1 MPPFFL
7 LKIALAVL
15 HVSHKTSLTVLKKIG
30 ILLSIFSNH
39 NDMKLEI
46 NYRRKMRKFTNTVNQ
61 HSPEQSKGK
70 FKKNLKTSEN
80 GNIANQWNVMR
91 CSTSSSNKEVYSD
104 KYSH

>member
-1 MPPFFL
+1 MRPFFL

-15 HVSHKTSLTVLKKIG
+15 QVSHKTSLTIMKKTG

-46 NYRRKMRKFTNTVNQ
+46 NYRRKMRKFTNMVNQ

-70 FKKNLKTSEN
+70 LKKS
-80 GNIANQWNVMR
+80 Q
-91 CSTSSSNKEVYSD
+91 D
-104 KYSH
+104 K

>member
-46 NYRRKMRKFTNTVNQ
+46 NYRRKMRKFTNMVNQ

-70 FKKNLKTSEN
+70 FKKISRQVKMETQQTN
-80 GNIANQWNVMR
+80 GML
-91 CSTSSSNKEVYSD
+91 
-104 KYSH
+104 